1 MFESLLFTTSRVIYK
16 KKKLNPTDCYNYIMF
31 LVTIFIDYAL
41 HNIILIHLTIVL
53 FCFVFVNRIILIL
66 QCFLDTRKIK
76 HYNGVAK
83 LPIKN
88 AV

>member
-1 MFESLLFTTSRVIYK
+1 MNHYCFLDFTSNIYK
-16 KKKLNPTDCYNYIMF
+16 KKLKPTNCYNYNYNYIMF
-31 LVTIFIDYAL
+31 LITIFIDYAL

-66 QCFLDTRKIK
+66 QSFLDTGKIK

-83 LPIKN
+83 LPI
-88 AV
+88 